1 MPKPRTQVPSS
12 AIANVETTPCS
23 LRDSGKSIISP
34 NRKKPIPEPRSAMNS
49 PQITSPEQR
58 NKFTQD
64 EFLKNEGY
72 GSSKSHN
79 LSSSSITKT
88 IKSYLPEVPKS
99 GHIVQP
105 VPTSEFQ
112 SFRRS
117 SKPAS
122 TQPSANLVESKGVVD
137 SSMVGSTRQSNKSQ
151 PLLQR
156 HNAVTSSISLASNTS
171 TDLSSANEI
180 GQEGM
185 KVLTP
190 SKGKSTSYLPEYVN
204 TTPPAVPARNP
215 SFFGRKNSTG
225 KAHGEDLMQ
234 SSQNDT
240 NRKLLTSE
248 LLQNTKQPSSRR
260 FSGDY
265 VSINS
270 GESIDTS
277 LAVTPMP
284 YVGRR
289 SSTESSTSNFP
300 KEQTTISRRSSNPLP
315 PPPPIL
321 SPNESPKVP
330 SFPYYVSDVYQG
342 EYIDKSINKNP
353 HHHHPNA
360 ESLNSSTLNY
370 SELSPS
376 SNPISSN
383 PNAVY
388 NPMGTSA
395 STAIKSI
402 CSPPASKKPNNPE
415 LPPPFTPCTYS
426 VHDIGKGKGKVTKK
440 DSVKKS

>member
-12 AIANVETTPCS
+12 AIANVETTSCS

-49 PQITSPEQR
+49 PQITSPQQG

-64 EFLKNEGY
+64 EYVKNEGF

-99 GHIVQP
+99 GHIIQP

-122 TQPSANLVESKGVVD
+122 SQPSANLVESKGVLD

-180 GQEGM
+180 TQEGM
-185 KVLTP
+185 KVFTP

-225 KAHGEDLMQ
+225 KAHGEDLM
-234 SSQNDT
+234 SSPQNDT
-240 NRKLLTSE
+240 NRKLITSE

-270 GESIDTS
+270 GESIETS

-300 KEQTTISRRSSNPLP
+300 KEQTTVSRRSSNPLP

-321 SPNESPKVP
+321 SPNESKVP

-342 EYIDKSINKNP
+342 EYTDKSISKNP
-353 HHHHPNA
+353 HHHHHHHA

-370 SELSPS
+370 SELSS
-376 SNPISSN
+376 SGNPVSSN
-383 PNAVY
+383 PNTVY

-395 STAIKSI
+395 SAAIKSI
-402 CSPPASKKPNNPE
+402 RSPPASKKPNNPE
-415 LPPPFTPCTYS
+415 LPPPFTPSTYS
-426 VHDIGKGKGKVTKK
+426 IHDVGKGKLTKK